1 MKKNTKTI
9 LKSLIAMLMVLA
21 VAGCTS
27 TPTQPSETPA
37 GTTTPEASQETTEA
51 PTEGEEVVAEGNT
64 LLVPVFVKDREAGAK
79 YETDLAQ
86 VQVNITSDTVDVN
99 TITALDVRAFYDASA
114 CEVGKECKVQVQ
126 VEITNDAIDTT
137 ALTMTTDITE
147 GTVVVTK

>member
-1 MKKNTKTI
+1 MKKNTKII

-51 PTEGEEVVAEGNT
+51 PTEGNT

-79 YETDLAQ
+79 YETNLAQ
-86 VQVNITSDTVDVN
+86 VQVNVTSDTVDVN

-126 VEITNDAIDTT
+126 VEITNDAIDAT

>member
-9 LKSLIAMLMVLA
+9 SKSLIAMLMVLA

-27 TPTQPSETPA
+27 TPTKPSETPA
-37 GTTTPEASQETTEA
+37 GTTPEASQETTEA
-51 PTEGEEVVAEGNT
+51 PTEGEEVEAEGNT

-126 VEITNDAIDTT
+126 VEITNDEIDATT
-137 ALTMTTDITE
+137 LTMTTDIKE